1 MAKKPSN
8 VPIFIAVGMGLAML
22 IGMNAFQYKNR
33 PRSPDELLAEA
44 TALAEKNKETGVTP
58 KPAVSPEG
66 QEMAAYDSDT
76 WVGPPNADKVIT
88 IGYRMTPD
96 VQAEPMSVF
105 GPVSMMMRQ
114 KSQGV
119 RVHLVNLDD
128 PSAPRVSEGMS
139 YKGKVIVP
147 LTATGGFD
155 PTMIQ
160 STVPTV
166 MRDGI

>member
-8 VPIFIAVGMGLAML
+8 VPIFVALGMGMAML
-22 IGMNAFQYKNR
+22 IGLNAFQYKNR
-33 PRSPDELLAEA
+33 PRTPEELQAEA
-44 TALAEKNKETGVTP
+44 AAAAEKAKETGAVPTP
-58 KPAVSPEG
+58 PASPEG

-76 WVGPPNADKVIT
+76 WLGPPNADKEIT
-88 IGYRMTPD
+88 IGYRMTPQ

-114 KSQGV
+114 KAQGV
-119 RVHLVNLDD
+119 RIHLVNLDD
-128 PSAPRVSEGMS
+128 PSAPRVEEGLS
-139 YKGKVIVP
+139 FKGKVLVP
-147 LTATGGFD
+147 LTETGGFD

-160 STVPTV
+160 STVPSV

>member
-8 VPIFIAVGMGLAML
+8 VPIFIAVGVGMAML
-22 IGMNAFQYKNR
+22 IGLNVFQFKNR

-44 TALAEKNKETGVTP
+44 NAAAEKAKETGAAP
-58 KPAVSPEG
+58 QPPVSPEG

-76 WVGPPNADKVIT
+76 WIGPPNADKIIT
-88 IGYRMTPD
+88 IGYRMTPK

-119 RVHLVNLDD
+119 RIHLVNLDD
-128 PSAPRVSEGMS
+128 PTVPRVEEGLS
-139 YKGKVIVP
+139 FKGKVMVP
-147 LTATGGFD
+147 LTADGGFD

-160 STVPTV
+160 STVPNV

>member
-8 VPIFIAVGMGLAML
+8 VPIFAALGMGMAML
-22 IGMNAFQYKNR
+22 IGLNAFQYKNR
-33 PRSPDELLAEA
+33 PRTPDELQAEA
-44 TALAEKNKETGVTP
+44 AAAAEKAKETQVVA
-58 KPAVSPEG
+58 KPPVSPEG

-76 WVGPPNADKVIT
+76 WIGPPNADRVVT
-88 IGYRMTPD
+88 IGYRMTPE

-114 KSQGV
+114 KGQGI
-119 RVHLVNLDD
+119 RIHLVNLDD
-128 PSAPRVSEGMS
+128 PTVPRVEEGMS
-139 YKGKVIVP
+139 FKGKVIVP
-147 LTATGGFD
+147 LTETGGFD

-160 STVPTV
+160 STVPNV

>member
-8 VPIFIAVGMGLAML
+8 VPIFVAVGMGLAML

>member
-8 VPIFIAVGMGLAML
+8 VPIFVAVGMGLAML
-22 IGMNAFQYKNR
+22 IGLNAFQYKNR
-33 PRSPDELLAEA
+33 PRTPEELQAEA

-66 QEMAAYDSDT
+66 QEMAAYDSDA
-76 WVGPPNADKVIT
+76 WLGAPNADKVLT
-88 IGYRMTPD
+88 IGYRMTPE

-105 GPVSMMMRQ
+105 GPISMMMRQ
-114 KSQGV
+114 KGAGV

-128 PSAPRVSEGMS
+128 PSAPRVEEGMS

>member
-1 MAKKPSN
+1 MAKRPSN
-8 VPIFIAVGMGLAML
+8 VPIFVAVGMGLAML

-33 PRSPDELLAEA
+33 PRTPEELQAEA
-44 TALAEKNKETGVTP
+44 AAVAEKAQETGAAA
-58 KPAVSPEG
+58 KPPVSPEG

-76 WVGPPNADKVIT
+76 WIGPPNADKVIT
-88 IGYRMTPD
+88 IGYRMTPE

-119 RVHLVNLDD
+119 KIHLVNLDD
-128 PSAPRVSEGMS
+128 PSVPRVEEGMS
-139 YKGKVIVP
+139 FKGKVIVP